1 MLLLLP
7 NQANQTGRLTLF
19 EGKSVLDTFT
29 HYLLV
34 LHRDDSG
41 VETSNKLAQVLN
53 VTLDNA
59 RITTFTC
66 TTVGL
71 EYSGQYYY
79 EVYGQNSASNI
90 DPTDDT
96 VVGLIERGSAIISDD
111 GTYYTD
117 NTTIN
122 TTTIY
127 P

>member
-1 MLLLLP
+1 
-7 NQANQTGRLTLF
+7 
-19 EGKSVLDTFT
+19 
-29 HYLLV
+29 LV
-34 LHRDDSG
+34 LNLDDSG
-41 VETSNKLAQVLN
+41 VTTSNKLAQVLD

-59 RITTFTC
+59 RITTFNC

-71 EYSGQYYY
+71 EYSGRYCY

-90 DPTDDT
+90 DPLNAS
-96 VVGLIERGSAIISDD
+96 VVGLIERGSAIISDN

>member
-1 MLLLLP
+1 MLLLQP

-34 LHRDDSG
+34 LNRDDSG

-90 DPTDDT
+90 DPLNAS
-96 VVGLIERGSAIISDD
+96 VVGLIERGSAIIADN
-111 GTYYTD
+111 GEYYID

>member
-1 MLLLLP
+1 MLLLQP

-19 EGKSVLDTFT
+19 EGKSVLPTFT

-34 LHRDDSG
+34 LNRDDSG
-41 VETSNKLAQVLN
+41 VPTSNKLAQVLN

-90 DPTDDT
+90 DPNNAA
-96 VVGLIERGSAIISDD
+96 VVGLIERGSAIIADN
-111 GTYYTD
+111 GEYYID

>member
-1 MLLLLP
+1 MLLLQP

-34 LHRDDSG
+34 LNRDDSG
-41 VETSNKLAQVLN
+41 VETSNKLAQVPN

-90 DPTDDT
+90 DPLNAA
-96 VVGLIERGSAIISDD
+96 VVGLIERGSAIIADN
-111 GTYYTD
+111 GEYYID

>member
-1 MLLLLP
+1 MLILQP

-34 LHRDDSG
+34 LNLDDSG
-41 VETSNKLAQVLN
+41 VTTSNKLAQVIT

-71 EYSGQYYY
+71 EYSGRYYY
-79 EVYGQNSASNI
+79 EVYGQNSANNI
-90 DPTDDT
+90 DPLNAS
-96 VVGLIERGSAIISDD
+96 VVGLIERGSAIISDN

>member
-1 MLLLLP
+1 MLLLQP

-34 LHRDDSG
+34 LNLDDSG
-41 VETSNKLAQVLN
+41 VTTSNKLAQVIT

-71 EYSGQYYY
+71 EYSGRYYY

-90 DPTDDT
+90 DPLNAS
-96 VVGLIERGSAIISDD
+96 VVGLIERGSAIISDN

>member
-1 MLLLLP
+1 MLILQP

-19 EGKSVLDTFT
+19 EGKSVLETFT

-34 LHRDDSG
+34 LNLDDSG
-41 VETSNKLAQVLN
+41 VTTSNKLAQVIT

-71 EYSGQYYY
+71 EYSGRYYY

-90 DPTDDT
+90 DPNNAS
-96 VVGLIERGSAIISDD
+96 VVGLIERGSAIISDN